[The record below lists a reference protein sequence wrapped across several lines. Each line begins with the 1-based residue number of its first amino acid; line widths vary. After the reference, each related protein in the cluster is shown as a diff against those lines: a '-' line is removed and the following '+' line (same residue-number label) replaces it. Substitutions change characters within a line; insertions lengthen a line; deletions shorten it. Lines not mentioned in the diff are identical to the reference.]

1 MYWKYSRRVV
11 HTIKFQNFA
20 SCWLFFSP
28 VGALQQ
34 MGDTWDKSKRSI
46 WWQIW
51 RKEKIFSHFTVTSW
65 SSESR
70 TDLQNGILTQT
81 QDVESRSFMQP
92 SPAESPWLGGK
103 STMRLVG
110 CLPCTAELFN
120 SSLTGCFEGLPV
132 ETLRRIDTF
141 PQILT
146 EDLSE
151 KSSES
156 YKAEKAQCWYSVR
169 VWLTFILE
177 EKITSTIW
185 LSPAT

>member
-1 MYWKYSRRVV
+1 
-11 HTIKFQNFA
+11 
-20 SCWLFFSP
+20 
-28 VGALQQ
+28 
-34 MGDTWDKSKRSI
+34 MGDTWDESKLSI
-46 WWQIW
+46 WWQIR
-51 RKEKIFSHFTVTSW
+51 RKEKTFSHLTVSSW

-81 QDVESRSFMQP
+81 QDADSHSFVQP

-103 STMRLVG
+103 STVRLVG
-110 CLPCTAELFN
+110 CLPFSAELFN

-132 ETLRRIDTF
+132 ETLHRIDTF

-156 YKAEKAQCWYSVR
+156 YSVAQCWYSVR

-177 EKITSTIW
+177 GFLLKKKLLVRFGFSLPHKLW
-185 LSPAT
+185 DDANKSSKHSRLWSLSNHSIAEQYF